1 MMKMVDAVVNGHSVR
16 IAFDNNSIHIYNA
29 FQIKD
34 DLKLRG
40 YRFNP
45 DDKSWYIKPSDIDKE
60 LQVLNAG
67 ISPEKQNLD
76 IAAHDNQR
84 KINGIDLPESFS
96 VVQLRN
102 SIEKALNA
110 AIPGKIWLR
119 GVIASEVK
127 NYKWFSYFD
136 LKDEDENVEI
146 YFNVESKR
154 SSIELITEKL
164 KNAGVSDSLEKDLP
178 VFLQA
183 NLKVSSKTQIDVR
196 LEVVDILP
204 EYTRSK
210 LKSKLDVTVDKL
222 KEEKIFD
229 LQKSLSLPK
238 VIKEIALITSEQ
250 GTSIR
255 DIMAG
260 LDPDQKR
267 FNIYFADSRM
277 EGSSAVTSVIKALDL
292 LEGHPSLKF
301 DCIVLSRGGGS
312 EQSLSVFNEYE
323 LCRRV
328 CMTKIPVITA
338 IGHEKDLSAVE
349 LCSHTTPTPSTPSG
363 VGKFLSQ
370 RSRLMNKDLG
380 ELISR
385 IILSFSTIQKGETE
399 KINSLMSHIP
409 AILKTVLKSFR
420 ERLSFKVNHMENN
433 LFFTLDQAGT
443 KVNHHAFSVLDRG
456 MGLLTNNQENIKNI
470 NSDITSHIR
479 KKGFFEYTILRKSI
493 LRINL
498 ASRIREIGIHRKN
511 LAGKLKEVLNTGS
524 RILAGEEIKVNMF
537 REYAEAS
544 DPQKILEKGFSLSLD
559 ENDKPLTSL
568 SLFRKSNRKKIRF
581 FDGETYVEEKED

>member
-1 MMKMVDAVVNGHSVR
+1 MMKIVDAVIMGHKVK
-16 IAFDNNSIHIYNA
+16 IAFDSNSIHIYNA

-45 DDKSWYIKPSDIDKE
+45 DDRSWYINPSDIDKE
-60 LQVLNAG
+60 LEVLHEGKSPDTEG
-67 ISPEKQNLD
+67 INFSQPVEKGE
-76 IAAHDNQR
+76 IS
-84 KINGIDLPESFS
+84 GIELPDSFS

-136 LKDEDENVEI
+136 LKDEDENIEI
-146 YFNVESKR
+146 HFNVESRKANIDR
-154 SSIELITEKL
+154 ITEKL
-164 KNAGVSDSLEKDLP
+164 KNSGVSDSLEKDLP
-178 VFLQA
+178 VFVQA
-183 NLKVSSKTQIDVR
+183 NLKVSSKSQIDVR
-196 LEVVDILP
+196 LEVLDILP
-204 EYTRSK
+204 EYTKAK
-210 LKSKLDVTVDKL
+210 LKSKLDVTVEKL

-229 LQKSLSLPK
+229 LQGNLELPEI
-238 VIKEIALITSEQ
+238 VRDIALITSEQ

-277 EGSSAVTSVIKALDL
+277 EGNNAVTSVIKALDL

-301 DCIVLSRGGGS
+301 DCIVLARGGGS
-312 EQSLSVFNEYE
+312 EQSLSIFNEYE

-328 CMTKIPVITA
+328 CLTKIPVITA
-338 IGHEKDLSAVE
+338 IGHEKDISAVE
-349 LCSHTTPTPSTPSG
+349 LCSNTTPTPSTPSG
-363 VGKFLSQ
+363 IGKFLSQ
-370 RSRLMNKDLG
+370 RSKKLNENLG
-380 ELISR
+380 EMLSR
-385 IILSFSTIQKGETE
+385 IILSFSMIQKGETE
-399 KINSLMSHIP
+399 KVNSFLSHIP
-409 AILKTVLKSFR
+409 AILKTVIKSFR
-420 ERLSFKVNHMENN
+420 EKLSFKVNQIEDN

-443 KVNHHAFSVLDRG
+443 AVNHHKNSILNRG
-456 MGLLTNNQENIKNI
+456 MDVLKNKKEIIKSV
-470 NSDITSHIR
+470 NSDITSQIR
-479 KKGFFEYTILRKSI
+479 KKGVFENTILKKSI

-498 ASRIREIGIHRKN
+498 KGRIREIGTLRKN
-511 LAGKLKEVLNTGS
+511 LSGKFQEVMNTGS
-524 RILAGEEIKVNMF
+524 RILTGEETKVNMY
-537 REYAEAS
+537 REYTEAS
-544 DPQKILEKGFSLSLD
+544 DPQKILERGFSLTLD
-559 ENDKPLTSL
+559 ENDIPLKSL
-568 SLFRKSNRKKIRF
+568 SVFRKSNKKKIRF